1 MDMQNLRIPG
11 PVPCPLE
18 VMESMSQPLINHRG
32 PEFKELLY
40 SVTDRLKQVFNTTND
55 LYILTSSGTGAL
67 EAALINTLSP
77 GDKVLATVTG
87 AFGKRFADM
96 AEAVGCLVTR
106 LEFEPGTVVDP
117 KCMREA
123 LNEDPEIKAVM
134 TVHNET
140 STGTTNDLESISAI
154 AKGEFDK
161 LLIVDAIS
169 SLGCIPLPVDRWGCD
184 VVATASQKGF
194 LVPPGLAFISFS
206 STAWAAW
213 EKSTSRRYYF
223 DLGSAQQFLEK
234 GQTCFTPNIPAF
246 FALDIA
252 LDMLL
257 NSGLDKVYEWHQ
269 HIAELTRKNVTQL
282 GLSLFP
288 LERDSSNT
296 VTAVKIPEG
305 IDGVEL
311 IETLR
316 TEHKVV
322 LADGPGSLEGKIFR
336 IGHMGA
342 VTEKEIFEMFD
353 ALQIV
358 LGEMGHQIAIK

>member
-1 MDMQNLRIPG
+1 MDVQNLRIPG

-18 VMESMSQPLINHRG
+18 VMESMAHPLINHRG

-40 SVTDRLKQVFNTTND
+40 SVTDRLKQIFNTTND

-67 EAALINTLSP
+67 EAALVNTLSP

-96 AEAVGCLVTR
+96 AEAIGCLVNR
-106 LEFEPGTVVDP
+106 LEFEPGQVVDP
-117 KCMREA
+117 ESVRVA
-123 LNEDPEIKAVM
+123 LNYDPEIKAVM

-169 SLGCIPLPVDRWGCD
+169 SLGCIPLPVDLWGCD

-206 STAWAAW
+206 PRAWAAW

-234 GQTCFTPNIPAF
+234 GQTCFTPNIPVF
-246 FALDIA
+246 FALDVA
-252 LDMLL
+252 LNMLL
-257 NSGLDKVYEWHQ
+257 GNGLDKVYEWHQ
-269 HIAELTRKNVTQL
+269 HIAELTRKNVAQL

-288 LERDSSNT
+288 LESDSSST
-296 VTAVKIPEG
+296 VTAVRIPEG
-305 IDGVEL
+305 IDGVNL

-322 LADGPGSLEGKIFR
+322 LADGPGNLEGKIFR
-336 IGHMGA
+336 IGHMGS
-342 VTEKEIFEMFD
+342 VTETEIHEMFN
-353 ALQIV
+353 ALQLV
-358 LGEMGHQIAIK
+358 LQSMGHQSPIK